1 MIKKKP
7 TLAEVVALVQLHGGL
22 NRAWPHSSVGRTTF
36 QGIYARAVA
45 AGLAPEVHVGPK
57 TNTEIKTQVAGR
69 LKVRPTPKATG
80 RKRRFILT
88 AAQNNTHM
96 HSVLW
101 SNLNALAEFDNAR
114 IIVAR
119 SVYNRFA
126 EASTMDK
133 KLIID
138 SVRNYKGPRKYEWSE
153 ELRDHFVD
161 ERMELA
167 PGLVWCGETNISP
180 TAANPL
186 SSFESYT
193 GRSSSIV
200 PHPRIAMRS
209 VASHAAEDTKFLY
222 TTGTLTQINYIQRKA
237 GQMAEFHHCY
247 GALLV
252 EVDKDGTWFAR
263 QLNADSDGTIYDLDR
278 KVENGKVTT
287 GHRLKAINWGDL
299 HPTYED
305 RDASDLAW
313 GLCGILDTLRPEYQ
327 FMHDLL
333 DGRTVNPHT
342 QAQQLHHHQFMEWV
356 KGNTSVE
363 QEVANTAEFL
373 GRASRPWCSTQVV
386 ASNHDDFLVQWLYRN
401 GDFRKDPK
409 NAVYFLEA
417 ALHYWEKMQQNE
429 KYTNMTRWAMMRALR
444 LADNGPTVNL
454 FTNPVT
460 YLDEDESFVLCR
472 EHGGGIEFGM
482 HGHQGANGARG
493 TPSGLSKMGRK
504 ANIGD
509 KHSAGIYDGLYVA
522 GVMGDLDQGYN
533 SGPGSWS
540 QTNILTYQN
549 GKRALATIFDG
560 KWRA

>member
-1 MIKKKP
+1 MIKRKP
-7 TLAEVVALVQLHGGL
+7 TIAEVVALVQRHGSL
-22 NRAWPHSSVGRTTF
+22 NQAWVFSNVGRTTF
-36 QGIYARAVA
+36 QNIYSEAVE
-45 AGLAPEVHVGPK
+45 AGLAPEVHTGNK
-57 TNTEIKTQVAGR
+57 TNDEIKAHVAGR

-80 RKRRFILT
+80 CKRKFILT

-96 HSVLW
+96 HQVLW
-101 SNLNALAEFDNAR
+101 GNLNALAKFDNAQ

-119 SVYNRFA
+119 SVYNRFSDA
-126 EASTMDK
+126 AAMDK

-138 SVRNYKGPRKYEWSE
+138 SARNNKSPRKYEWPE

-167 PGLVWCGETNISP
+167 PGLVWCGETNKSP

-186 SSFESYT
+186 SGYESYT
-193 GRSSSIV
+193 GRSSSII

-222 TTGTLTQINYIQRKA
+222 TTGTLTQINYIQRHA

-252 EVDKDGTWFAR
+252 EVDKDGTWFVR

-278 KVENGKVTT
+278 KVENGKVST

-305 RDASDLAW
+305 RDASNLAW
-313 GLCGILDTLRPEYQ
+313 GKGGILDTLRPEYQ

-342 QAQQLHHHQFMEWV
+342 QAKKLHHHNFMEWV

-363 QEVANTAEFL
+363 EEVWNTAAFL

-401 GDFRKDPK
+401 GDFRKDPE
-409 NAVYFLEA
+409 NAVFFLEA
-417 ALHYWEKMQQNE
+417 ALHYWEKMEQDQ
-429 KYTNMTRWAMMRALR
+429 KYPNMTKWGMERALR
-444 LADNGPTVNL
+444 LADNGEIANL
-454 FTNPVT
+454 ATNPIN
-460 YLDEDESFVLCR
+460 YLDKDESLVLCR

-482 HGHQGANGARG
+482 HGHQGANGSRG
-493 TPSGLSKMGRK
+493 TPAGLSKMGRK

-509 KHSAGIYDGLYVA
+509 KHSAGIYDGLCVS
-522 GVMGDLDQGYN
+522 GIMGLLDQGYN
-533 SGPGSWS
+533 GGPGSWS
-540 QTNILTYQN
+540 QTNIFTYQN
-549 GKRALATIFDG
+549 GKRALSTIYKG
-560 KWRA
+560 KWRV

>member
-1 MIKKKP
+1 MLKNKP
-7 TLAEVVALVQLHGGL
+7 TIAEVVASVQLHGSL
-22 NRAWPHSSVGRTTF
+22 NKAWPHSGAGRTTF
-36 QGIYARAVA
+36 QNIYAEAVKV
-45 AGLAPEVHVGPK
+45 GLAPEVHVGDK
-57 TNTEIKTQVAGR
+57 TNNEIKAHVAGR
-69 LKVRPTPKATG
+69 LKARSSPKATG
-80 RKRRFILT
+80 RKRKFILT
-88 AAQNNTHM
+88 AAQNNTHV

-101 SNLNALAEFDNAR
+101 INLNVLAEYDKAR

-126 EASTMDK
+126 EAATMDK

-138 SVRNYKGPRKYEWSE
+138 STRNNKSPRKYEWPE
-153 ELRDHFVD
+153 ELSDHFVD

-186 SSFESYT
+186 SGFESYT

-209 VASHAAEDTKFLY
+209 VASHAEEDTKFLY
-222 TTGTLTQINYIQRKA
+222 TTGTLTQINYIQRRA

-252 EVDKDGTWFAR
+252 EVDRDGTWFVR

-278 KVENGKVTT
+278 RVENGKITT
-287 GHRLKAINWGDL
+287 GNRLKAINWGDL

-305 RDASDLAW
+305 RAVSELTW
-313 GLCGILDTLRPEYQ
+313 GKGGMLDQLRPEYQ

-342 QAQQLHHHQFMEWV
+342 QTKKLHHHNFMEWV

-363 QEVANTAEFL
+363 EEVWNTAAFL

-386 ASNHDDFLVQWLYRN
+386 ASNHDDFLVQWLYKS
-401 GDFRKDPK
+401 GDFRKDPE
-409 NAVYFLEA
+409 NAVFFLEA
-417 ALHYWEKMQQNE
+417 ALHYWESMEQNRE
-429 KYTNMTRWAMMRALR
+429 YPNMTKWGMERALR
-444 LADNGPTVNL
+444 LADNRDIENL
-454 FTNPVT
+454 ATNPIN
-460 YLDEDESFVLCR
+460 YLDKDESFVLCR
-472 EHGGGIEFGM
+472 EHGGGIELGM
-482 HGHQGANGARG
+482 HGHQGANGSRG
-493 TPSGLSKMGRK
+493 TPAGLSKMGRK

-522 GVMGDLDQGYN
+522 GISGALDQGYN

-540 QTNILTYQN
+540 QTHILTYQN

-560 KWRA
+560 KWHA

>member
-1 MIKKKP
+1 MTKNKP
-7 TLAEVVALVQLHGGL
+7 TFAEAVALVQLHGSL
-22 NRAWPHSSVGRTTF
+22 NLAWPHSNVGRTTF
-36 QGIYARAVA
+36 QSIYAKAVA

-57 TNTEIKTQVAGR
+57 TNEEIKTQVAGR
-69 LKVRPTPKATG
+69 LKTRPSPKVAG
-80 RKRRFILT
+80 HKRKFILT

-96 HSVLW
+96 HQVLW
-101 SNLNALAEFDNAR
+101 GNLNALAEFDNAR

-119 SVYNRFA
+119 SIYNRFA
-126 EASTMDK
+126 EAATMDK

-138 SVRNYKGPRKYEWSE
+138 NAQNNKSSRRYEWPE
-153 ELRDHFVD
+153 ELKQHFVD

-167 PGLVWCGETNISP
+167 SGLIWCGETNVLP
-180 TAANPL
+180 TAASPL
-186 SSFESYT
+186 SGFESYT
-193 GRSSSIV
+193 GRASSIF

-222 TTGTLTQINYIQRKA
+222 TTGTLTQINYIQRRA

-252 EVDKDGTWFAR
+252 EVDRDGIWFTR

-278 KVENGKVTT
+278 KIENGKVTT

-313 GLCGILDTLRPEYQ
+313 GKGGILDTLRPEYQ

-342 QAQQLHHHQFMEWV
+342 QAKQLHHHNFMEWV
-356 KGNTSVE
+356 KGNVSVE

-373 GRASRPWCSTQVV
+373 DRASRSWCETMVV
-386 ASNHDDFLVQWLYRN
+386 ASNHDDFLVRWLYKN

-417 ALHYWEKMQQNE
+417 ALHYWEKMQQDE
-429 KYTNMTRWAMMRALR
+429 KYPNMTKWGMNRAFR
-444 LADNGPTVNL
+444 LTSSSPI
-454 FTNPVT
+454 TNPATRAIT

-482 HGHQGANGARG
+482 HGHQGANGSRG

-522 GVMGDLDQGYN
+522 GIIGSLDQGYN

-540 QTNILTYQN
+540 QTNIFTYQN
-549 GKRALATIFDG
+549 GKRALATIFG
-560 KWRA
+560 RKWRA

>member
-1 MIKKKP
+1 MIRNKP
-7 TLAEVVALVQLHGGL
+7 TIAEVVALVQLHGSL
-22 NRAWPHSSVGRTTF
+22 NKAWPHSGAGRTTF
-36 QGIYARAVA
+36 QTIYSDAVE
-45 AGLAPEVHVGPK
+45 AGLAPAVRAGRK
-57 TNTEIKTQVAGR
+57 TYGEIKAHVAGR
-69 LKVRPTPKATG
+69 LKVRSTPKATG
-80 RKRRFILT
+80 QKCKFILT
-88 AAQNNTHM
+88 TAQNNTHM

-101 SNLNALAEFDNAR
+101 GNLNALAKFDNAR

-126 EASTMDK
+126 EAATMDK
-133 KLIID
+133 KLLID
-138 SVRNYKGPRKYEWSE
+138 GMNRNKGPNKYEWPE
-153 ELRDHFVD
+153 ELDQYFVD

-167 PGLVWCGETNISP
+167 PGLVWCGETNVVP

-186 SSFESYT
+186 SGFESYT
-193 GRSSSIV
+193 GRASSV
-200 PHPRIAMRS
+200 FPHPRIAVRS
-209 VASHAAEDTKFLY
+209 AASHAAEDTKFLY
-222 TTGTLTQINYIQRKA
+222 TTGTLTQINYIQRRA

-252 EVDKDGTWFAR
+252 EVDSSGTWFTR

-278 KVENGKVTT
+278 KVENSKVTT

-305 RDASDLAW
+305 REASDLAW
-313 GLCGILDTLRPEYQ
+313 GKGGILDTLHPEYQ

-342 QAQQLHHHQFMEWV
+342 QAKRLHHHQFMEWV
-356 KGNTSVE
+356 KGNTSIE
-363 QEVANTAEFL
+363 QEVADTAEFL
-373 GRASRPWCSTQVV
+373 GRALRSWCETKVV
-386 ASNHDDFLVQWLYRN
+386 ASNHDNFLVRWLYKN
-401 GDFRKDPK
+401 GDFRKDPE

-417 ALHYWEKMQQNE
+417 ALYYWEKMQQDG
-429 KYTNMTRWAMMRALR
+429 KYPNMTEWGMKRALR
-444 LADNGPTVNL
+444 LADSGPTVNL
-454 FTNPVT
+454 ATNPIG

-482 HGHQGANGARG
+482 HGHQGANGSRG

-522 GVMGDLDQGYN
+522 GVMGSLDQGYN
-533 SGPGSWS
+533 SGPSSWS
-540 QTNILTYQN
+540 QTNIFTYQN